1 MDKKVK
7 SLTDLVGEI
16 LYKECCKGKQCEN
29 CKYNTTNLYCHIG
42 KIIKMIDDYERG
54 VIYEENNKNK

>member
-7 SLTDLVGEI
+7 SLSDLVGEI

-29 CKYNTTNLYCHIG
+29 CEYNTTDLYCHIG
-42 KIIKMIDDYERG
+42 KIIRIVDDYEKRCN
-54 VIYEENNKNK
+54 I